1 MVYGYRSLDLMQ
13 IFDGAR
19 DWCDLVWLV
28 DANDPSVPRVR
39 PILRK
44 FGVVVDALG
53 ESPERAANALA
64 VHAPSGLATFYDTGM
79 EHVAAIA
86 EQLQVP
92 FHSAHTARCLEDK
105 LHQRTAFRAAGLAG
119 PEFAGLPPHA
129 DREMLERIAD
139 SVGLPAVLKPRR
151 ASGSWH
157 MFAVSSVTE
166 LCDLCARFAS
176 GEPEPMLLEGYLPD
190 GPAMPG
196 GFEADYVSVETIV
209 HAGEMTHLA
218 VTGRFPLAPPFRE
231 TGFFIPATVG
241 PGDQSELLDLAGQ
254 ALRALG
260 VRSGPAHTEIKLTAD
275 GPRVLEVNGR
285 VGGGVPDMLR
295 LATGVEIVKLAMRAA
310 LGLTPEV
317 DGLPATD
324 GVAYR
329 LFYQPPE
336 SAARLTSIDGLE
348 RLKQLPGVERLF
360 LHRLPGTEIDA
371 RDGTRCYLFAVVG
384 TAADYAGVLAVEEF
398 MRTEIAAVYEH
409 A

>member
-1 MVYGYRSLDLMQ
+1 MQ
-13 IFDGAR
+13 ICDGAR

-53 ESPERAANALA
+53 DSPEGAAKALA

-86 EQLQVP
+86 EQLEVS

-129 DREMLERIAD
+129 DRETLERIAD
-139 SVGLPAVLKPRR
+139 SIGLPAVLKPRR

-157 MFAVSSVTE
+157 TCTVTSVSE
-166 LCDLCARFAS
+166 LCDRVAQLAP
-176 GEPEPMLLEGYLPD
+176 GEAEAMLLEGYLPD

-196 GFEADYVSVETIV
+196 GFEADYVSVETIA
-209 HAGEMTHLA
+209 HAGAMTHLA
-218 VTGRFPLAPPFRE
+218 ITGRFPPAPPFRE

-241 PGDQSELLDLAGQ
+241 PGGRSELLDLAGE

-295 LATGVEIVKLAMRAA
+295 LATGVEMVRLAMRAA
-310 LGLTPEV
+310 LGLTPDV
-317 DGLPATD
+317 DALPATN

-329 LFYQPPE
+329 FFYQPPE
-336 SAARLTSIDGLE
+336 NARRLISIDGLE
-348 RLKQLPGVERLF
+348 RLKQLSGVESLF
-360 LHRLPGTEIDA
+360 LHHLPGTEIDA

-384 TAADYAGVLAVEEF
+384 SAADYPGVLAVQDF
-398 MRTEIAAVYEH
+398 MRTEIAAAYEYV
-409 A
+409 

>member
-1 MVYGYRSLDLMQ
+1 MQ
-13 IFDGAR
+13 ICDGAR

-28 DANDPSVPRVR
+28 DADDPSVAKVR

-53 ESPERAANALA
+53 DSPERAADALA
-64 VHAPSGLATFYDTGM
+64 AHSPDGLATFYDTGM

-86 EQLQVP
+86 ERLRVP
-92 FHSAHTARCLEDK
+92 FHSTHTARCLEDK
-105 LHQRTAFRAAGLAG
+105 LHQRDAFRAAGVAG
-119 PEFAGLPPHA
+119 PHFAAVPQHA
-129 DREMLERIAD
+129 DRETLARIAE
-139 SVGLPAVLKPRR
+139 SVGFPAVLKPRR

-157 MFAVSSVTE
+157 TFTVTSVGD
-166 LCDLCARFAS
+166 LCDLSGQLAS
-176 GEPEPMLLEGYLPD
+176 DEPEAMLLEGYLPD

-209 HAGEMTHLA
+209 QAGKMTHLA
-218 VTGRFPLAPPFRE
+218 ITGRFPLAPPFRE
-231 TGFFIPATVG
+231 TGFFIPATIA
-241 PGDQSELLDLAGQ
+241 PRRQSELLDLAGE

-260 VRSGPAHTEIKLTAD
+260 VGIGPAHTEIKLTAD

-295 LATGVEIVKLAMRAA
+295 LASGVEIVRLAMRAA
-310 LGLTPEV
+310 LGLPSEV
-317 DGLPATD
+317 DAVPATS

-329 LFYQPPE
+329 FFCQPPHTA
-336 SAARLTSIDGLE
+336 SRLTSIDGLE
-348 RLKQLPGVERLF
+348 RLKQLPGVESVF
-360 LHRLPGTEIDA
+360 LHHLPGSEIDV

-384 TAADYAGVLAVEEF
+384 SAADYAGVLAIEEF

-409 A
+409 AAPG